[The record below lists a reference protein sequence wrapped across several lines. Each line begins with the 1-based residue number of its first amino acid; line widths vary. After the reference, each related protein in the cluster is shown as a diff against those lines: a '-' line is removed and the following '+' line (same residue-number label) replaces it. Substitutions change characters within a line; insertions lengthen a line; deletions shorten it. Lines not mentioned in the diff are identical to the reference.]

1 MSHARVRTLAI
12 LVGSAPL
19 LTGCVT
25 RTSDRRIVVTSD
37 PPGATV
43 WLNDVEIG
51 RTPTEASFK
60 FYGTYDLQLRLDGY
74 EPVHEGRTAHAPLH
88 EQPGFDLL
96 AAAWPWRPRHEVA
109 WHFDLQPTPER
120 TLGTQ
125 ELETQL
131 IERARQAAA
140 TVAGD
145 TETAADAPADA
156 GSESSGSG
164 AQPR

>member
-1 MSHARVRTLAI
+1 MRHARVRTLGI
-12 LVGSAPL
+12 LVGSAAL
-19 LTGCVT
+19 LSGCVT
-25 RTSDRRIVVTSD
+25 RTNDRRIVVTSD

-74 EPVHEGRTAHAPLH
+74 QPVHEGRTAHAPLH
-88 EQPGFDLL
+88 EQPGLDLI
-96 AAAWPWRPRHEVA
+96 AAAWPWRPRHEVT
-109 WHFDLQPTPER
+109 WHFDLEPTPER
-120 TLGTQ
+120 TLGTE

-140 TVAGD
+140 MAAGD
-145 TETAADAPADA
+145 ADEPAEPEQS
-156 GSESSGSG
+156 GSESSDAG
-164 AQPR
+164 ARPR